1 MKDIQVKKI
10 MIPITDY
17 VTVTTKNSLV
27 EVMQA
32 LEMDRKTKKNHA
44 HRDVIVMDNAGN
56 FIGKLT
62 MIDIFRALEPTYK
75 MLDPT
80 PQSTGVLSREF
91 VVDAIKRYNLWA
103 EPMQN
108 IVERGKSLTVGE
120 IMHQPETVEYIQE
133 NDTLEKALHQYV
145 MDAHQPIIVKDGDK
159 VVGLLRFGDL
169 FEVVR
174 NCFLSVI

>member
-1 MKDIQVKKI
+1 

-27 EVMQA
+27 DVMQA
-32 LEMDRKTKKNHA
+32 LEMDRKTKKDHA
-44 HRDVIVMDNAGN
+44 HRDVIVMDNTGN

-62 MIDIFRALEPTYK
+62 MVDIFRALEPTYK

-91 VVDAIKRYNLWA
+91 VIDAIKRYNLWA

-120 IMHQPETVEYIQE
+120 IMHQPEIVEYIQE

>member
-17 VTVTTKNSLV
+17 VTVTIKNSLV

-32 LEMDRKTKKNHA
+32 LEMDRKTKKDHA

-62 MIDIFRALEPTYK
+62 IIDIFRALEPTYK

-91 VVDAIKRYNLWA
+91 VMDVIKRYN
-103 EPMQN
+103 
-108 IVERGKSLTVGE
+108 
-120 IMHQPETVEYIQE
+120 
-133 NDTLEKALHQYV
+133 
-145 MDAHQPIIVKDGDK
+145 
-159 VVGLLRFGDL
+159 F
-169 FEVVR
+169 
-174 NCFLSVI
+174 

>member
-10 MIPITDY
+10 MIPITEY
-17 VTVTTKNSLV
+17 VSVKKKNSLI
-27 EVMQA
+27 EAMQA
-32 LEMDRKTKKNHA
+32 LEMDRNSKKEHA
-44 HRDVIVMDNAGN
+44 HRDVIVVDNNGN

-62 MIDIFRALEPTYK
+62 MIDIFRALEPIYK

-80 PQSTGVLSREF
+80 PQSTGILSREF
-91 VVDAIKRYNLWA
+91 VIDAISRYNLWT

-108 IVERGKSLTVGE
+108 IVERGKSLTVDD
-120 IMHQPETVEYIQE
+120 IMHQPETVEYIQKS
-133 NDTLEKALHQYV
+133 DTLEKALHQYV
-145 MDAHQPIIVKDGDK
+145 MDVHQPLIVQDGDK

-174 NCFLSVI
+174 NCFLSAI